1 MSFLQREKAA
11 AAALSMVLL
20 LLLVF
25 VMRQWTQQPDAPPA
39 AVHSAAR
46 PLLAAPAQQAS
57 AQPTETVASTQTSAV
72 AAPATIIASILPRL
86 HSLRGATLP
95 AGLRVDDSGALIT
108 DLQLKLLFDFLLA
121 ARHDVSAAELETLL
135 RALAQSLP
143 EDAAQQALQLWKN
156 YRQYQLDQ
164 ELLVWELKP
173 SQQPGALSEAD
184 LQAVATLFERR
195 QALQQAR
202 LGELA
207 DTWFGD
213 DNAYDRRMLALAQ
226 APAQSRATP
235 PVPALPVPDT
245 GAAADLQLAYE
256 QQRDQLRQGADLTQ
270 AEQASLEQSL
280 RRDFFPRQQD
290 YVRQSLRDLARGEP

>member
-1 MSFLQREKAA
+1 MSFLQREKVAV
-11 AAALSMVLL
+11 AALSMMLL
-20 LLLVF
+20 LPLFWLP
-25 VMRQWTQQPDAPPA
+25 REWTPLPDAPPA
-39 AVHSAAR
+39 AVATLESALSPPAPLGQKNAADTTAPSDAAAR
-46 PLLAAPAQQAS
+46 PAA
-57 AQPTETVASTQTSAV
+57 VI
-72 AAPATIIASILPRL
+72 AATLPRL

-95 AGLRVDDSGALIT
+95 DGLRVDDSGALIT

-143 EDAAQQALQLWKN
+143 EDAAQQAMQLWKN
-156 YRQYQLDQ
+156 YRQYQFDL

-173 SQQPGALSEAD
+173 PPALDAFTD
-184 LQAVATLFERR
+184 ANLQAVATLFERR

-226 APAQSRATP
+226 ARATP
-235 PVPALPVPDT
+235 PAPAPPLPASDDPA
-245 GAAADLQLAYE
+245 GLQTAYE
-256 QQRDQLRQGADLTQ
+256 QQRDQLRHGADLTPQ
-270 AEQASLEQSL
+270 EHASLEQSL

-290 YVRQSLRDLARGEP
+290 YVRQSLRDLARGDP